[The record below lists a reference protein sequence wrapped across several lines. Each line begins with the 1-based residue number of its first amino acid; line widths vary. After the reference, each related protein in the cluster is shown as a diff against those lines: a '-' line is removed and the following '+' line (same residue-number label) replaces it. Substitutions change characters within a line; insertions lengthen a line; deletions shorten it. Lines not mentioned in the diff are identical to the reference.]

1 MENLSWI
8 HRPGISFSRSRC
20 HNIQPRRL
28 WSYRPTGKGNVS
40 RHGQTVRVPASPTA
54 RGDVF
59 SPSVS
64 QSIPAN
70 QTTKIDRS
78 DGLTHVPLSEW
89 YGFSLAW
96 LNSLDQ
102 SQLNTPSQLKGSIYR
117 ISFERSGHA
126 ES

>member
-1 MENLSWI
+1 MGLYAYWKRERQLTRTDST
-8 HRPGISFSRSRC
+8 S
-20 HNIQPRRL
+20 PR
-28 WSYRPTGKGNVS
+28 
-40 RHGQTVRVPASPTA
+40 
-54 RGDVF
+54 DVF

-78 DGLTHVPLSEW
+78 DGRLTHVPLSEW

-117 ISFERSGHA
+117 ISFERAGHVV
-126 ES
+126 S